1 MEESGNSALRIAMGV
16 IITVLV
22 CTMGF
27 GLYML
32 SKSTTSS
39 AQRQVNKL
47 SNQMAESE
55 YTQYE
60 GVEVT
65 GTEVVNVIKQFQ
77 KDDVIIEVVV
87 SGSTQDY
94 GVDQTGTI
102 SDATD
107 RTSANYINPNSMF
120 LGSIERDPNTDAIL
134 KLIFTKQ

>member
-16 IITVLV
+16 IITVFV

-39 AQRQVNKL
+39 AQKQVNKL

-77 KDDVIIEVVV
+77 
-87 SGSTQDY
+87 
-94 GVDQTGTI
+94 
-102 SDATD
+102 
-107 RTSANYINPNSMF
+107 
-120 LGSIERDPNTDAIL
+120 
-134 KLIFTKQ
+134 